1 MAEQDQP
8 HRSRRASAP
17 GENLPALDRF
27 MGMTIPMLFRAIGM
41 LMGKHGMGHILLKV
55 GSS

>member
-41 LMGKHGMGHILLKV
+41 LMGKHEMGHILLKV